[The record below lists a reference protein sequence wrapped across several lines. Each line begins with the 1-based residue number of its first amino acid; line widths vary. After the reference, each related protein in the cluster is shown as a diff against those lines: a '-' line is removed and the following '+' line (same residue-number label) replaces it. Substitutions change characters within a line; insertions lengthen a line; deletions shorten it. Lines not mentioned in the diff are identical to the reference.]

1 MSRATVGA
9 LVGLLLGAT
18 AAPALVWLA
27 TLWLNAQPNKPTFLV
42 DHWVIY
48 LTLVLGAGFGALSG
62 AVIGLAGAITVA
74 LRRRDSVSGAPSS
87 PEPPRK
93 A

>member
-9 LVGLLLGAT
+9 LVGLL
-18 AAPALVWLA
+18 
-27 TLWLNAQPNKPTFLV
+27 
-42 DHWVIY
+42 
-48 LTLVLGAGFGALSG
+48 LGAGFGALSG